1 MPNQK
6 KRSSLCSFLDGV
18 GPVYRD
24 KTSFSSKVL
33 ETVTSYPEQRIAF
46 EMQFTST
53 FVQAWDSLLMQL
65 SLSVQY

>member
-1 MPNQK
+1 M
-6 KRSSLCSFLDGV
+6 
-18 GPVYRD
+18 YRD